1 MLSTR
6 DLPPL
11 LVRADADARR
21 GTGHVMRCL
30 ALAQAWQARAAAAVF
45 ISRCDSAALR
55 ERILSTGAELIS
67 LAPGDSVEADTENTL
82 VQLSRREAA
91 WLALDGYDFNLAQQQ
106 TLRDAGHPLLV
117 IDDIAHLDRYCADIL
132 LNQNLGAAALS
143 YRCDPQTTRL
153 FGPAYALLRPEFA
166 HRRRGFR
173 DVPEVARKI
182 LVTLGGS
189 DLNNFTA
196 RVIDALA
203 QLDTPGM
210 EVRVVVGPANQH
222 WAVLRNAVEASDSP
236 VQLYIDVSDMAE
248 LMAWADLAVSAAG
261 TTCWELACLGL
272 PALIVIMAENQRR
285 IAEELDAIEVVQ
297 NLGWH
302 DDVSVERLAAA
313 VNVLQH
319 DSSRR
324 LRMSERGRTLVDGW
338 GAQRVVQ
345 ALFEDS
351 CRRAA

>member
-1 MLSTR
+1 MRSTH

-30 ALAQAWQARAAAAVF
+30 ALAQAWRARGAAAVL

-55 ERILSTGAELIS
+55 ERILSTGAELVS
-67 LAPGDSVEADTENTL
+67 LAPGDSAEADIENTL
-82 VQLSRREAA
+82 AQLWRREAA
-91 WLALDGYDFNLAQQQ
+91 WLALDGYDFSLAQQQ
-106 TLRDAGHPLLV
+106 TLRGAGHPLLV

-143 YRCDPQTTRL
+143 YRCDPETTRL
-153 FGPAYALLRPEFA
+153 FGPHYALLRPEFA
-166 HRRRGFR
+166 HWRRAFR
-173 DVPEVARKI
+173 DVPEVAQKI

-189 DLNNFTA
+189 DSSNFTA

-203 QLDTPGM
+203 QLDTAGL
-210 EVRVVVGPANQH
+210 EVRVVVGPANPH
-222 WAVLRNAVEASDSP
+222 LPELRERADTLAP
-236 VQLYIDVSDMAE
+236 QIQLLSRVSDMAE
-248 LMAWADLAVSAAG
+248 LMAWADLAVSAGG

-272 PALIVIMAENQRR
+272 PALIVIMAENQRG

-319 DSSRR
+319 DTSRR
-324 LRMSERGRTLVDGW
+324 LRMSEQGRALVDGW
-338 GAQRVVQ
+338 GAERVAQV
-345 ALFEDS
+345 LFEDS

>member
-30 ALAQAWQARAAAAVF
+30 ALAQSWQARAAAAVF

-106 TLRDAGHPLLV
+106 TLRGAGHPLLV

-143 YRCDPQTTRL
+143 YRCDRETTRF
-153 FGPAYALLRPEFA
+153 FGPCYALLRPEFA
-166 HRRRGFR
+166 HWRREFRKLRG
-173 DVPEVARKI
+173 VARKI

-189 DLNNFTA
+189 DPNNFTA

-248 LMAWADLAVSAAG
+248 LMAWADLAVSAGG
-261 TTCWELACLGL
+261 TTCWEIACLGL
-272 PALIVIMAENQRR
+272 PALVVIMAENQRR

-324 LRMSERGRTLVDGW
+324 LRMSERGRTLVDGG
-338 GAQRVVQ
+338 GAARGGPGP
-345 ALFEDS
+345 
-351 CRRAA
+351 

>member
-1 MLSTR
+1 MRSIP

-11 LVRADADARR
+11 LARADADARR

-30 ALAQAWQARAAAAVF
+30 ALAQAWRARGGAAVF
-45 ISRCDSAALR
+45 ISRCDSATLR

-67 LAPGDSVEADTENTL
+67 LAPGDSVEADIENTL
-82 VQLSRREAA
+82 AQLSRREAA
-91 WLALDGYDFNLAQQQ
+91 WLALDGYDFSLAQQQ
-106 TLRDAGHPLLV
+106 TLRGAGHPLLV

-153 FGPAYALLRPEFA
+153 FGPHYALLRPEFA
-166 HRRRGFR
+166 HWRRGFR
-173 DVPEVARKI
+173 GVPEVARKI

-189 DLNNFTA
+189 DPNNFTA
-196 RVIDALA
+196 RVIGALA
-203 QLDTPGM
+203 QLDTPGL
-210 EVRVVVGPANQH
+210 EVRVVVGPANPH
-222 WAVLRNAVEASDSP
+222 LPELRERADTLAP
-236 VQLYIDVSDMAE
+236 QIQLLSRVYDMAE

-285 IAEELDAIEVVQ
+285 SAEELDALEVAQ

-302 DDVSVERLAAA
+302 EAVSVERLAAA
-313 VNVLQH
+313 VPVLQH
-319 DSSRR
+319 DSLRR
-324 LRMSERGRTLVDGW
+324 LRMSEQGRTLVDGR
-338 GAQRVVQ
+338 GAERVAQ

-351 CRRAA
+351 RRRAA

>member
-1 MLSTR
+1 MRSKR

-30 ALAQAWQARAAAAVF
+30 ALAQAWQARGGAAVF
-45 ISRCDSAALR
+45 VSRCDSAALR

-67 LAPGDSVEADTENTL
+67 LAPGDSVEADIENTL
-82 VQLSRREAA
+82 AQLSRREAA
-91 WLALDGYDFNLAQQQ
+91 WLALDGYDFSVAQQQ
-106 TLRDAGHPLLV
+106 TLRGAGHPLLV

-132 LNQNLGAAALS
+132 LNQNLGAAALR
-143 YRCDPQTTRL
+143 YRCDPETTRL
-153 FGPAYALLRPEFA
+153 FGPHYALLRPEFA
-166 HRRRGFR
+166 HWRRGFR

-189 DLNNFTA
+189 DPNNFTA

-203 QLDTPGM
+203 QLDTRGLD
-210 EVRVVVGPANQH
+210 VRVVVGPANPH
-222 WAVLRNAVEASDSP
+222 LPELRERADALAP
-236 VQLYIDVSDMAE
+236 QIQLLSRVSDMAE

-272 PALIVIMAENQRR
+272 PALIVIVAENQRR

-324 LRMSERGRTLVDGW
+324 LRMSERGRTLVDGR
-338 GAQRVVQ
+338 GAERVAQ
-345 ALFEDS
+345 ALLERS
-351 CRRAA
+351 RRRAA